1 MINEVNWNLVLEII
15 LVVMLAKKQHDLMA
29 TRFMNEKLK
38 ENLWEFLQHV
48 EREIKNLKED
58 NSNE

>member
-29 TRFMNEKLK
+29 TRYVNNKLR
-38 ENLWEFLQHV
+38 EDLWEFLQHA
-48 EREIKNLKED
+48 EQEIKNLKED
-58 NSNE
+58 NSDE

>member
-1 MINEVNWNLVLEII
+1 
-15 LVVMLAKKQHDLMA
+15 MLAKKQHDLMA